1 MNKQDPAEIG
11 INNVDSNVFTQL
23 KMMASI
29 KYEGPR
35 WPPVRLYQSCERQHN
50 LPLPCAQLQT
60 HYRQEAIVALPSP
73 RTKQR
78 EEAEVTPSVPP
89 PPFGEMASPPDGH
102 RDHRTRCMDDGAGV
116 GEKQLEEQRWK
127 LWIPEM

>member
-1 MNKQDPAEIG
+1 MNKQGPGEIG

-35 WPPVRLYQSCERQHN
+35 WPPVWLYQSCERQHN

-78 EEAEVTPSVPP
+78 EEAEVTPSILPRLGKWLHLLMATETKEHAAWTLAQSR
-89 PPFGEMASPPDGH
+89 GEAVG
-102 RDHRTRCMDDGAGV
+102 GAKV
-116 GEKQLEEQRWK
+116 EAVD
-127 LWIPEM
+127 P